1 MLSSV
6 PFHITASCETV
17 DFYAK
22 IFSNEWL
29 WLGNFVFAYV
39 LVRAAWTAPWRVLW
53 RNNEQFSALIGL
65 SMGLTVLWLLPV
77 GVREGLT
84 LHLLGATLCVL
95 MFDWQI
101 ASLML
106 TVMLLIGLLKNESN
120 LMVLGSSGMVM
131 VVLPIMATRL
141 FFRLFQRFG
150 IKSYFSYTWWNGYVC
165 GFLTMVLVGFT
176 NALLVGVF
184 GHYSWFTLKYDYL
197 SFLPILGSSE
207 SVVTGVFI
215 SGFAVFLPNAV
226 AYFDQDIY
234 FAKKPPD

>member
-1 MLSSV
+1 M
-6 PFHITASCETV
+6 
-17 DFYAK
+17 DFYAQ

-39 LVRAAWTAPWRVLW
+39 LVRAAWTAQWRALW

-65 SMGLTVLWLLPV
+65 SLGLTVLWLLPV

-106 TVMLLIGLLKNESN
+106 TVILMIGLLKNESN

-131 VVLPIMATRL
+131 IVLPVMATRL
-141 FFRLFQRFG
+141 FFRLFQRYG

-165 GFLTMVLVGFT
+165 GLLTMVLVGFT

-184 GHYSWFTLKYDYL
+184 GPYSWFTLKHDYL
-197 SFLPILGSSE
+197 IFLPILSSSE